1 MKLSWRTE
9 ILPVA
14 CIIMMFIL
22 AIIAWPN
29 APESIP
35 IHWGLSGEPDNY
47 AGKLFG
53 LLGAPLIA
61 LGIYIL
67 FLILPRMDPKREN
80 YQRFWNR
87 YLFLRNLVIVMFA
100 CIKVIVFLWIMG
112 MEIKMN
118 IAVFMIVGFLLIFI
132 GNYMGK
138 LRPTWFVGIRSPWTL
153 SSNESWN
160 KTHHLGGWLFV
171 IIGLGMVVA
180 APFQEKWAYYALGI
194 TGVVFLVFLY
204 VYSYLVWKKDPD
216 VGHLQANNSG
226 GKSKQE

>member
-14 CIIMMFIL
+14 CILTMFIL

-47 AGKLFG
+47 AGKFFG

-61 LGIYIL
+61 VGVYIL
-67 FLILPRMDPKREN
+67 FTVLPRLDPKREN
-80 YQRFWNR
+80 YPKFWSK
-87 YLFLRNLVIVMFA
+87 YLVIRMVVILILTA
-100 CIKVIVFLWIMG
+100 IKVVTFLWVMG
-112 MEIKMN
+112 IEVNMTVAM
-118 IAVFMIVGFLLIFI
+118 FMIVGFLLIVI

-153 SSNESWN
+153 SSEESWN
-160 KTHHLGGWLFV
+160 KTHRLGGWLFV
-171 IIGLGMVVA
+171 IIGLGMVIA
-180 APFQEKWAYYALGI
+180 APFQEKVAFYILGGFGAACI
-194 TGVVFLVFLY
+194 LFLY
-204 VYSYLVWKKDPD
+204 TYSYLVWKRDPGARSVTTRID
-216 VGHLQANNSG
+216 RD
-226 GKSKQE
+226 